1 MKPLLISIFLILAV
15 ITGCADKRPV
25 LYPNATL
32 EHQGRAAADADI
44 DACIQLAKD
53 YGTEG
58 DKGEEL
64 AKKTGKGAAVGGA
77 VGAAVGAV
85 TGNFGRGAAAG
96 AAGGAAGS
104 MTKGLFEANEPDPV
118 TKRFVERCLRERGY
132 EPIGWK

>member
-1 MKPLLISIFLILAV
+1 MKALLIFLVALLALA
-15 ITGCADKRPV
+15 TGCADKRPV

-32 EHQGRAAADADI
+32 EHQGQQAADEDI

-104 MTKGLFEANEPDPV
+104 MTRGLFDANEPDPV
-118 TKRFVERCLRERGY
+118 TKRFVERCLREKGY

>member
-1 MKPLLISIFLILAV
+1 MANHGKDAQRQQNHDEPLTRHLLPDEE
-15 ITGCADKRPV
+15 TNNC
-25 LYPNATL
+25 
-32 EHQGRAAADADI
+32 
-44 DACIQLAKD
+44 
-53 YGTEG
+53 GTEG

-85 TGNFGRGAAAG
+85 TGNFGRGTAAG
-96 AAGGAAGS
+96 AAGGAAGG
-104 MTKGLFEANEPDPV
+104 MTRGLFEANEPDPV

>member
-1 MKPLLISIFLILAV
+1 MKPLLLSLALILSMVA
-15 ITGCADKRPV
+15 GCAEKRPV

-32 EHQGRAAADADI
+32 EHQGQAAAEADI
-44 DACIQLAKD
+44 DACIRLAKD
-53 YGTEG
+53 HGTEG
-58 DKGEEL
+58 DKGQDL

-85 TGNFGRGAAAG
+85 TGNFGRGVAAG

-104 MTKGLFEANEPDPV
+104 MTRGLFEANEPDPV

-132 EPIGWK
+132 EPIGWR

>member
-1 MKPLLISIFLILAV
+1 MKALLISLVLILTMV
-15 ITGCADKRPV
+15 IGCAEKRPV

-32 EHQGRAAADADI
+32 EHQGQAAAQADI
-44 DACIQLAKD
+44 DACVQLAKD

-104 MTKGLFEANEPDPV
+104 MTRGLFEANEPDPV